1 MIIGNYKDMPYSSED
16 YERAAL
22 LDQQRQQEMREQD
35 QNRQREGKTDD
46 QNRQQSGTIHNATDI
61 GKNLAKAATP
71 MGFFSVLKKI
81 DFLKDMPFFCAF
93 GFAILKDIL
102 DLVFAETVILSIL
115 FSILCSIFIFMMLT
129 LAGSNGKRKGTKSIV
144 KKIIPLIGG
153 GILDSIPG
161 LDFLPIE
168 TVTVG
173 VIYYMTL
180 AER

>member
-1 MIIGNYKDMPYSSED
+1 
-16 YERAAL
+16 
-22 LDQQRQQEMREQD
+22 
-35 QNRQREGKTDD
+35 
-46 QNRQQSGTIHNATDI
+46 
-61 GKNLAKAATP
+61 
-71 MGFFSVLKKI
+71 
-81 DFLKDMPFFCAF
+81 MPFFLCF
-93 GFAILKDIL
+93 WICYIKRYL

-161 LDFLPIE
+161 LDFFAHRNCYCW
-168 TVTVG
+168 